1 SGPRSPAAARRAR
14 IAGPLSL
21 AGAFALA
28 LALRMLPAWQHPDGA
43 FLNDTAY
50 HVRLVAASLAHA
62 ATATRDS
69 LADAPHG
76 RDAARLLPLG
86 LYGWAA
92 AWQRL
97 CHALA
102 GASLRR
108 ALAWFT
114 ALAGAAIVVPAWLAA
129 RAAAGRVPAHVAAW
143 LAGILPAHVH
153 RSYAWWFRYDAPG
166 TLIAA
171 LHVALGAQA
180 LAARTPRARLA
191 WAAASAVALVA
202 ALATWRVAL
211 LVPLIE
217 ALAAVALFAARV
229 PGVRAWWIP
238 QAIAWLVASFAL
250 PYLAAQGFAT
260 STASAA
266 IAAVT
271 LAMLAV
277 SSAGRPLVRA
287 GVPAIAAAVAVWA
300 AGLAHRGSP
309 AYSDMLALMPV
320 KLALASGGAVAV
332 PPVAALMLSVE
343 ELGVTSVR
351 EFFGAG
357 VLSWAGVLVA
367 LGLGVSLARAVRAL
381 RGREPA
387 AVAALTL
394 VTALTLALVV
404 TTAMFARTK
413 VLMAPFAAVTAATL
427 LARSARRRT
436 GQPADAAGAAG
447 AATTHGRR
455 ATRRAPKG
463 DNTHAWRTAA
473 AVLTVAAAAGTLW
486 QAVTL
491 ARTRDPRLDPAYA
504 RALQFLARDTASGTV
519 VACPWERGYEVQAY
533 AQRATLTDGLLEDP
547 ANRDQIFEFA
557 AAAMDTSAEAFA
569 AWCRARH
576 ANVLLVPPSTSLYGI
591 ALLSGNP
598 VALKVRAGI
607 PITSAEARPV
617 IIGMMALD
625 RDSPPFQKLY
635 DRDSWRIYAVPQ

>member
-1 SGPRSPAAARRAR
+1 
-14 IAGPLSL
+14 
-21 AGAFALA
+21 
-28 LALRMLPAWQHPDGA
+28 MLPAWRHPDGA

-62 ATATRDS
+62 ATAAHDT
-69 LADAPHG
+69 LADAPQG

-102 GASLRR
+102 GASLRH

-143 LAGILPAHVH
+143 LAAILPAHVH

-166 TLIAA
+166 TLLAA
-171 LHVALGAQA
+171 LHAALGAQA
-180 LAARTPRARLA
+180 LAARSTRARFA
-191 WAAASAVALVA
+191 WAIASAVALVA

-217 ALAAVALFAARV
+217 ALAAIVLFAVRV

-238 QAIAWLVASFAL
+238 QALAWLVASLAL
-250 PYLAAQGFAT
+250 PYLAAQGFVT

-277 SSAGRPLVRA
+277 TSAGRPLVRA
-287 GVPAIAAAVAVWA
+287 GVPAIAAIAAVWA
-300 AGLAHRGSP
+300 AGLAHHGSP
-309 AYSDMLALMPV
+309 AYSDMLALIPV
-320 KLALASGGAVAV
+320 KLALARGGAVAV
-332 PPVAALMLSVE
+332 PPGAALMLSVE

-367 LGLGVSLARAVRAL
+367 LGLVVSLARVVRAL

-387 AVAALTL
+387 AAAALTL
-394 VTALTLALVV
+394 VTTLTLALVIA
-404 TTAMFARTK
+404 TGLFARTK

-427 LARSARRRT
+427 LAWPVRRK
-436 GQPADAAGAAG
+436 AAEPPGAQ
-447 AATTHGRR
+447 GRR
-455 ATRRAPKG
+455 KPAGNPA
-463 DNTHAWRTAA
+463 AWRTAA
-473 AVLTVAAAAGTLW
+473 AVLTIAASAGTLW
-486 QAVTL
+486 QSVTL
-491 ARTRDPRLDPAYA
+491 VRTRDPRLDPAYA
-504 RALQFLARDTASGTV
+504 RALQFLAQRTPPGAI

-533 AQRATLTDGLLEDP
+533 AHRATLTDGLLEDP
-547 ANRDQIFEFA
+547 ANRDHIFEFA
-557 AAAMDTSAEAFA
+557 AAAMDTSADAFA
-569 AWCRARH
+569 AWCRARR
-576 ANVLLVPPSTSLYGI
+576 ATVLLVPPSTSLYGI

-598 VALKVRAGI
+598 VAQKVRAGT
-607 PITSAEARPV
+607 PITSDEARPV
-617 IIGMMALD
+617 IIGMMAID
-625 RDSPPFQKLY
+625 RDFPPFAKLY
-635 DRDSWRIYAVPQ
+635 DQGNWRIYAVGR